1 MNVLLTRAQRGVVVF
16 ADLRTFG
23 AEGLDAG
30 RWPAFFADARR
41 RGAVVDDL

>member
-23 AEGLDAG
+23 AAGLAG